1 LVERSYQQ
9 GFAVKEKVL
18 KQVLI
23 TGASTGIGFDLTRTL
38 CAKGYKVWAGV
49 RKPESLDR
57 LVEEYSNRL
66 TVLKLDVTN
75 PHDIE
80 RAFKTVSLEMNPD
93 RELILVNNAGI
104 ASGGP
109 IEGLKLEEWRKVF
122 DVNLFGMVEMTQV
135 FLPLIRQTRGR
146 VINMGSISG
155 RVAAPFLGPY
165 TASKFAVKAF
175 SDSLRREV
183 SSLRVHV
190 SLIEAG
196 PIRTEIWTK
205 SIDAADDVMRKMSG
219 DLREIYG
226 PMVAALREGV
236 METSKEAVPVKTVT
250 MAILHAIDSHMP
262 RVNYLVGKHIKLQAG
277 LMKFMST
284 RMIDRVIK
292 KSLRYQK
299 S

>member
-1 LVERSYQQ
+1 M
-9 GFAVKEKVL
+9 

-23 TGASTGIGFDLTRTL
+23 TGASTGIGFDLARTL
-38 CAKGYKVWAGV
+38 CEKGYKVWAGV
-49 RKPESLDR
+49 RKPESLER
-57 LVEEYSNRL
+57 LVQDHSEKLS
-66 TVLKLDVTN
+66 VLKLDVTN

-80 RAFKTVSLEMNPD
+80 RALKTIRSEMNPD

-109 IEGLKLEEWRKVF
+109 IEGIKIEEWRKVF
-122 DVNLFGMVEMTQV
+122 DVNLFGMVEMTRAL
-135 FLPLIRQTRGR
+135 LPLIRQTKGR
-146 VINMGSISG
+146 VINIGSISG

-165 TASKFAVKAF
+165 TTSKFAVKAF

-183 SSLRVHV
+183 SGLGVHV

-196 PIRTEIWTK
+196 PIRTEIWSK
-205 SIDAADDVMRKMSG
+205 SIDASDEVMRQMSDDVK
-219 DLREIYG
+219 ETYG
-226 PMVAALREGV
+226 PGMAAIREGV
-236 METSKEAVPVKTVT
+236 VATAKQAVPVQTVT
-250 MAILHAIDSHMP
+250 MAILHAIDSRIP

-284 RMIDRVIK
+284 RMMDRVIR

>member
-1 LVERSYQQ
+1 M
-9 GFAVKEKVL
+9 

-38 CAKGYKVWAGV
+38 CEKGYKVWAGV
-49 RKPESLDR
+49 RQPESLER
-57 LVEEYSNRL
+57 LAQEQSDNL
-66 TVLKLDVTN
+66 TVLRLDVTN
-75 PHDIE
+75 SHDIE
-80 RAFKTVSLEMNPD
+80 RALKTVRSEMNPD
-93 RELILVNNAGI
+93 NELILVNNAGI

-122 DVNLFGMVEMTQV
+122 DVNLFGMVEMTQM
-135 FLPLIRQTRGR
+135 FLPLIRQTKGR
-146 VINMGSISG
+146 VVNIGSISG

-165 TASKFAVKAF
+165 TTSKFAVKAF
-175 SDSLRREV
+175 SDCLRREV
-183 SSLRVHV
+183 SALGVHV

-196 PIRTEIWTK
+196 PIRTEIWSK
-205 SIDAADDVMRKMSG
+205 SIDASDEVTKKLSAEVK
-219 DLREIYG
+219 EIYG
-226 PMVAALREGV
+226 SAMAALREGV
-236 METSKEAVPVKTVT
+236 VETAKEAVPVQTVT
-250 MAILHAIDSHMP
+250 MAILHAIESRIP

-284 RMIDRVIK
+284 RMMDRVIK